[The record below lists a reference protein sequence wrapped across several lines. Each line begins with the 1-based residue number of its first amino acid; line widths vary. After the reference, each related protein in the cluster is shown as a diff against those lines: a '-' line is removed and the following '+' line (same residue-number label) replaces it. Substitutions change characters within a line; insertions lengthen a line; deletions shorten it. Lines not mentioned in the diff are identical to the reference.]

1 MLLSGN
7 VGYTPATAVTPDG
20 SAIVLSAGSDIAH
33 DTGGNLVATRNAT
46 TTAEAGFS
54 IGSGDWQN
62 DLTGTATGDIVIRL
76 TATAHFQIG
85 RAHVCTTVT
94 NAHLVCSL
102 LLDKK

>member
-33 DTGGNLVATRNAT
+33 DTGGTLVATRNAP

-62 DLTGTATGDIVIRL
+62 GLTGTATGDIVIRP
-76 TATAHFQIG
+76 TATAHFLGNAPLSSERGITL
-85 RAHVCTTVT
+85 RADWRPEEHT
-94 NAHLVCSL
+94 
-102 LLDKK
+102 